1 VADFIDQGISTTFLD
16 EGATYSPVYD
26 RPENY
31 DAVAV
36 ANQDEGP
43 DDTKSRIARDANQTY
58 QTDVTTAIDN
68 KDDPVAVAD
77 KITNGERKLFGV
89 YSSDEVYIE
98 DSVIA
103 TSPGYKAADLLY
115 YRNLQIMSEE
125 IEKASVE
132 QQDRTWLGYGV
143 DFVDREIIRATLFG
157 WWENA
162 TNRTAREGADIAN
175 TLFNQ
180 SDPREV
186 RRFMKEKVDAAR
198 SEGILVGENFFSY
211 NQMLREAY
219 SLGYNPDLAWDRTF
233 AALDFAGFATGA
245 SKLSKLAS
253 LKSATAATR
262 AGALGGVEEANKIGK
277 NLHVRE
283 IDPIN
288 TANMQSAAV
297 DLNPG
302 VVRPSTGFV
311 QRIVSEN
318 RIAQKI
324 MAYIK
329 GAVPDP
335 ESILNFEAVKAK
347 AATAFAK
354 ATKTTVYKT
363 DIVKTSE
370 NITAIEFSI
379 GKKDG
384 VAFKLN
390 KNGTIESGAQK
401 IADRV
406 GGEVVPLDP
415 QNLSLGY
422 VVKVQE
428 AADTLQDAR
437 RCL

>member
-1 VADFIDQGISTTFLD
+1 MVR
-16 EGATYSPVYD
+16 E
-26 RPENY
+26 
-31 DAVAV
+31 
-36 ANQDEGP
+36 
-43 DDTKSRIARDANQTY
+43 
-58 QTDVTTAIDN
+58 
-68 KDDPVAVAD
+68 
-77 KITNGERKLFGV
+77 KLFGV

-245 SKLSKLAS
+245 SKL
-253 LKSATAATR
+253 
-262 AGALGGVEEANKIGK
+262 I
-277 NLHVRE
+277 
-283 IDPIN
+283 
-288 TANMQSAAV
+288 
-297 DLNPG
+297 
-302 VVRPSTGFV
+302 
-311 QRIVSEN
+311 
-318 RIAQKI
+318 
-324 MAYIK
+324 
-329 GAVPDP
+329 
-335 ESILNFEAVKAK
+335 
-347 AATAFAK
+347 
-354 ATKTTVYKT
+354 
-363 DIVKTSE
+363 
-370 NITAIEFSI
+370 
-379 GKKDG
+379 
-384 VAFKLN
+384 
-390 KNGTIESGAQK
+390 
-401 IADRV
+401 
-406 GGEVVPLDP
+406 
-415 QNLSLGY
+415 
-422 VVKVQE
+422 
-428 AADTLQDAR
+428 
-437 RCL
+437 